1 MNRQER
7 MHLLAERTALQR
19 MIAATP
25 PEEIIDLGSL
35 QVRLET
41 VDRMLTEAPEDTRQ
55 HARARLTFRGRPVVG
70 SYGIFAE
77 FGMEAT
83 KAFTDAVAAV
93 AASFTAPLQAMGPIP
108 NRSQN
113 QLLITS
119 TATGSFGF
127 ELEEHGPEQLT
138 LEDDAALPSAL
149 EHMRQLLEGSTGS
162 DDELADAASELDPRA
177 VSAVRGFLDK
187 LVANEAVCAV
197 ETNEGR
203 FAFSDV
209 GQVRTAVSRLATENL
224 VEEEIQVT
232 GEFQGALPKRR
243 TFEFRCADDGEVLAG
258 KIAPSIRN
266 PEAINAHLN
275 QRIEIQLVRT
285 RVGAGRP
292 RYMLKELPQWPS
304 ENLPATGD

>member
-1 MNRQER
+1 MNRQQR

-35 QVRLET
+35 NVRLET
-41 VDRMLTEAPEDTRQ
+41 VDRMLAESPEDTRQ
-55 HARARLTFRGRPVVG
+55 PARARLTFRGRPVVG

-93 AASFTAPLQAMGPIP
+93 AASFTAPLQAMGPIR

-138 LEDDAALPSAL
+138 LEDNSVLGTAI
-149 EHMRQLLEGSTGS
+149 EQTRQLLEGSAGS
-162 DDELADAASELDPRA
+162 DDQLADAASGIDPRA
-177 VSAVRGFLDK
+177 VGAIRAFLEK
-187 LVANEAVCAV
+187 LVTSEAVCAV

-209 GQVRTAVSRLATENL
+209 GQVRTAASRLAVENL
-224 VEEEIQVT
+224 VEEEIAVT

-243 TFEFRCADDGEVLAG
+243 NFEFVRTDDGEVLVG
-258 KIAPSIRN
+258 KIGPGIRN
-266 PEAINAHLN
+266 PEQINDHLH

-285 RVGAGRP
+285 RVGSGRP
-292 RYMLKELPQWPS
+292 RYLLKALPEWP
-304 ENLPATGD
+304 EDEQATDA

>member
-7 MHLLAERTALQR
+7 NYLLAERTMLQR
-19 MIAATP
+19 MIADTP
-25 PEEIIDLGSL
+25 PEDVIDLGSMSA
-35 QVRLET
+35 RLEI
-41 VDRMLTEAPEDTRQ
+41 VNSELAESPEDTRLP
-55 HARARLTFRGRPVVG
+55 ARARLTFRGRPVVG

-83 KAFTDAVAAV
+83 KAFTDAVAAM
-93 AASFTAPLQAMGPIP
+93 AASFSAPLQAMGPIP

-127 ELEEHGPEQLT
+127 ELEEHGSEQLT
-138 LEDDAALPSAL
+138 LEDNSVLATAI
-149 EHMRQLLEGSTGS
+149 EQTRQLLEGSAGS
-162 DDELADAASELDPRA
+162 DDELADAASEIDPRA
-177 VSAVRGFLDK
+177 VAAIRSFLEK
-187 LVANEAVCAV
+187 LASSEAVCAV

-209 GQVRTAVSRLATENL
+209 GQVRTAAARLAVEYL
-224 VEEEIQVT
+224 VEEEIPVT

-243 TFEFRCADDGEVLAG
+243 TFEFVRANDGEVLAG
-258 KIAPSIRN
+258 KIAPTIQH
-266 PEAINAHLN
+266 PDVINSHLH

-285 RVGAGRP
+285 RVGSGRP
-292 RYMLKELPQWPS
+292 RYLLK
-304 ENLPATGD
+304 NLPAWTDSEEKALLR